1 MNIKPGKKQSLQRH
15 KNRSEYWQV
24 IDGFGMV
31 YLEDSKFKLENNDNI
46 FIPQGDLHR
55 LENIG
60 KKNLTI
66 VEIQIGE
73 KISEDDI
80 ERLEDDFGRI

>member
-1 MNIKPGKKQSLQRH
+1 
-15 KNRSEYWQV
+15 
-24 IDGFGMV
+24 MV
-31 YLEDSKFKLENNDNI
+31 YLEDSKFKLEKNDNI
-46 FIPQGDLHR
+46 FIPKGDLHR

-60 KKNLTI
+60 NNLLKV

-80 ERLEDDFGRI
+80 ERIEDDFGRV

>member
-1 MNIKPGKKQSLQRH
+1 
-15 KNRSEYWQV
+15 
-24 IDGFGMV
+24 MV
-31 YLEDSKFKLENNDNI
+31 YLEDSKCKLEENDNI

-60 KKNLTI
+60 EQVLKI
-66 VEIQIGE
+66 IEIQIGDN
-73 KISEDDI
+73 ISEDDI

>member
-1 MNIKPGKKQSLQRH
+1 
-15 KNRSEYWQV
+15 
-24 IDGFGMV
+24 MV
-31 YLEDSKFKLENNDNI
+31 YLEDSKFILEKNDNI

-60 KKNLTI
+60 KNTLTL
-66 VEIQIGE
+66 VEIQIGN

-80 ERLEDDFGRI
+80 ERLEDDFGRV

>member
-24 IDGFGMV
+24 IDGLGMV
-31 YLEDSKFKLENNDNI
+31 YLEDSKFKLEKNDNI

-60 KKNLTI
+60 NNLLTV
-66 VEIQIGE
+66 VEIQVGE

-80 ERLEDDFGRI
+80 ERIEDDFGRV